1 MNDASPAG
9 SGWDRGDLAAS
20 LVKVRDGDRT
30 AFAEVYR
37 RTSAKLF
44 GICLRILDNKSEA
57 EEVLQEAYVNVWQKA
72 AAFDP
77 SRASPITWLAALARN
92 KAIDRLRS
100 RGARP
105 VETIDGEALEV
116 PDPRA
121 SALDQLEDSDRR
133 GQLSRCMEELEDRQ
147 SRAIRDAFFGGA
159 TYGELAAR
167 WNVPPGTMKSWVR
180 RGLLRLRECLEQ

>member
-20 LVKVRDGDRT
+20 LAKVRDGDRT

-44 GICLRILDNKSEA
+44 GICLRILDNRSEA
-57 EEVLQEAYVNVWQKA
+57 EDALQEAYVNVWQKA

-77 SRASPITWLAALARN
+77 ARASPITWLAALARN

-105 VETIDGEALEV
+105 AEAIEAEALGIADPAASVAEALEV
-116 PDPRA
+116 
-121 SALDQLEDSDRR
+121 SDERR
-133 GQLSRCMEELEDRQ
+133 LLSRCMEELEARQ

-159 TYGELAAR
+159 TYAELAAR
-167 WNVPPGTMKSWVR
+167 EDVPPGTMKSWIR
-180 RGLLRLRECLEQ
+180 RGMLRLRECLQR